1 MNRRRTDPDFSPA
14 RASRTRP
21 SEPRVC
27 AEHTRAMIAA
37 VRDEARRLRWEV
49 YPPGGD
55 VPRVGKPPA

>member
-1 MNRRRTDPDFSPA
+1 MSRRRTDPNFAPDRAA
-14 RASRTRP
+14 RARQT
-21 SEPRVC
+21 EPRVC
-27 AEHTRAMIAA
+27 AEHTRAMVAA